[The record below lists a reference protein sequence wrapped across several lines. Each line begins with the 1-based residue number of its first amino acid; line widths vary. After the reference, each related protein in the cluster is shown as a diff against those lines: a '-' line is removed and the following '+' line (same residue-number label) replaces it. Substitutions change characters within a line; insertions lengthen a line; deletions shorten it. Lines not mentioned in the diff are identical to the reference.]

1 MVTGEGGKE
10 GGWYE
15 IRGEKSNVVVG
26 PDGMSKIELSFAGR
40 IAQPGLQPS
49 LGWLTLRGSGD
60 NWKRY
65 FFMLDPYNQM
75 IRYFANPEAVSD
87 AAPKAL
93 GEFNIRCCQVDDVD
107 YDAPYPNT
115 FKVKTFFGRMLM
127 YSDSPEERD
136 RWVDTLREV
145 GNPIGI
151 RSLPAPPL
159 ANNRN
164 SLSMSPP
171 ASSDAIAVR
180 KQPVQPEQ
188 PPSQHEPPAQPELPA
203 QREPAPVQQ
212 PVPVQVVQQVQRI
225 TPPATREIPPLQQ
238 PAASTTAPLTKSAQS
253 PPQSGDSHMQL
264 QRKFE
269 ATRRALADHVAKC
282 RNLEVSGRRPLRKY
296 VCNKHPR
303 HKRPNICGFDASALT
318 FVCVESYLSPAV
330 LACKCACA
338 S

>member
-1 MVTGEGGKE
+1 MGTGEGGKE

-26 PDGMSKIELSFAGR
+26 PDGMSKIELSFSGR
-40 IAQPGLQPS
+40 PAEPGLQPS
-49 LGWLTLRGSGD
+49 LGWLTLLGSGD
-60 NWKRY
+60 TWNRH

-75 IRYFANPEAVSD
+75 LRYFANPEAVSD

-93 GEFNIRCCQVDDVD
+93 GEFNIRCCQVDDVE

-127 YSDSPEERD
+127 YADSQEERD

-151 RSLPAPPL
+151 RLLPAPPA

-164 SLSMSPP
+164 SLSLSPP
-171 ASSDAIAVR
+171 ASSDSIAVR
-180 KQPVQPEQ
+180 KQPAQPEQ
-188 PPSQHEPPAQPELPA
+188 PPSQPEPPAQPV
-203 QREPAPVQQ
+203 QQVKPVQEVQ
-212 PVPVQVVQQVQRI
+212 PVQQVQRT
-225 TPPATREIPPLQQ
+225 TPPATRESPPVQQ
-238 PAASTTAPLTKSAQS
+238 PAASPAAPSTSSAQAVS
-253 PPQSGDSHMQL
+253 PPQSGDSYMQL

-282 RNLEVSGRRPLRKY
+282 RDLEV
-296 VCNKHPR
+296 ND
-303 HKRPNICGFDASALT
+303 KRLN
-318 FVCVESYLSPAV
+318 VCVFKSIAAYVVCVQSYVAPCR
-330 LACKCACA
+330 ACVCAYA
-338 S
+338 T